1 MGRAALIYAALA
13 VLLVSPALPPGRT
26 LSASDGLWYD
36 PAWRYQRPGDAGS
49 NPQLGD
55 SYYVFQPFLQRTRAT
70 LPHIPLWNPNLMA
83 GRPFLA
89 NGQSAIFSPFSAP
102 AYVLPFWRSLA
113 LIAALKL
120 FVAAFGAY
128 LLGAALGMRFPGAL
142 LTGIVF
148 AFSLWFVVWLSW
160 PTTSA
165 WALLPWLW
173 LCADRL
179 ARRADLLGVC
189 ALAVVVALQFLGGH
203 PESSFHVLAA
213 TAVFFALR
221 LPRRPAL
228 LARLA
233 AFAGAIALGAA
244 LAALTL
250 LPLAELLHHSADR
263 LRRETFADLHTPPR
277 YLLGLFLHDFWGRP
291 TRGTAEVFGPALH
304 TRAYYVGALTLM
316 LAPAALVLRRTPLRI
331 ALAAI
336 AVICLAIAVGTPP
349 FPDLLGALP
358 GFKVS
363 NNSRLV
369 VVFVLCVAL
378 LAGWGLDDLVALRRV
393 ERPWLLPG
401 LGVLLLVTPLVWMIV
416 AGQRPWAAVLWDSFR
431 SAWLFQFPDPRIHS
445 IPELERLVNEVRTTA
460 LWEWALP
467 AAAGVVLIWLRVTRR
482 LAPAPFAALAIALI
496 AIDLLKTDIGM
507 NPAIATADAVQPTT
521 PAIRQLRAA
530 LPYRFSGLPGDPLH
544 ADVAMRYGLLDA
556 RGYDF
561 PIDERF
567 FEFWRTAIAAPGCG
581 YHFCSVGATAT
592 PRALHALGVL
602 SVARLLA
609 PSDQPR
615 VAGLP
620 VVYSGPDGRVYA
632 NPRAAPRTFMVSR
645 QRVLDGPATALAGVT
660 DERFDPASA
669 AITEERIPGV
679 DGGSAGSARLVDY
692 RDEHVTIEADTP
704 QPGVLVL
711 TDSYAPGWKATV
723 DGTSVP
729 IHRVDYLLRG
739 VEVGAGRHRVEFSYE
754 PAAWRTGLIV
764 SGVALAVLIGFLL
777 IGVLPA
783 AGRVAPRL
791 TPR

>member
-1 MGRAALIYAALA
+1 M
-13 VLLVSPALPPGRT
+13 VSPALPPGRT
-26 LSASDGLWYD
+26 LSASDGLWND
-36 PAWRYQRPGDAGS
+36 PVWRYQRPGDVGS

-55 SYYVFQPFLQRTRAT
+55 SYYVFQPFLQHTRAT
-70 LPHIPLWNPNLMA
+70 LPHIPLWNPALMA

-113 LIAALKL
+113 VIAALKL

-189 ALAVVVALQFLGGH
+189 ALAVVVGLQFLGGH
-203 PESSFHVLAA
+203 PESSFHVLVA
-213 TAVFFALR
+213 TAIFFALR
-221 LPRRPAL
+221 LGRRPAL
-228 LARLA
+228 LPRLG

-244 LAALTL
+244 LAALAL
-250 LPLAELLHHSADR
+250 LPLAELLGHSADR

-291 TRGTAEVFGPALH
+291 PRGTAEVFGPALH
-304 TRAYYVGALTLM
+304 TRAYYVGAMTLM
-316 LAPAALVLRRTPLRI
+316 LAPAALILRRSPLRI

-336 AVICLAIAVGTPP
+336 AVVCLAIAVGAPP

-369 VVFVLCVAL
+369 VVFVLCAAL
-378 LAGWGLDDLVALRRV
+378 LAGWGLDDLVALKRV
-393 ERPWLLPG
+393 DRPWLLPA
-401 LGVLLLVTPLVWMIV
+401 LGALLLITPLVWMTL
-416 AGQRPWAAVLWDSFR
+416 AGHRPWGSVLWDSFR
-431 SAWLFQFPDPRIHS
+431 SAWLFQFPDPKIHS
-445 IPELERLVNEVRTTA
+445 IPELERLVAVVRTTA

-482 LAPAPFAALAIALI
+482 LAPTPFAALAIALI
-496 AIDLLKTDIGM
+496 VLDLFKTDVGI
-507 NPAIATADAVQPTT
+507 NPAIATTDAVQPTT

-530 LPYRFSGLPGDPLH
+530 LPNRFSGLPGDPLH
-544 ADVAMRYGLLDA
+544 TDVAMRYGLLDA

-567 FEFWRTAIAAPGCG
+567 FEFWRSSIASPGCA
-581 YHFCSVGATAT
+581 YHFCTGGATAT

-602 SVARLLA
+602 SVARLLGA
-609 PSDQPR
+609 PDQPR

-620 VVYSGPDGRVYA
+620 VIYSGPDGTVYA
-632 NPRAAPRTFMVSR
+632 NPGAAPRAFVVGR
-645 QRVLDGPATALAGVT
+645 QRVVAGGGAALAAVT

-679 DGGSAGSARLVDY
+679 GAGARGQARLVDY
-692 RDEHVTIEADTP
+692 RDEHVTVEADTP

-711 TDSYAPGWKATV
+711 TDTYAPGWKAKV
-723 DGTSVP
+723 DGKSVP

-739 VEVGAGRHRVEFSYE
+739 VQVGAGRHRVEFSYE

-764 SGVALAVLIGFLL
+764 SVLALVALLGLL
-777 IGVLPA
+777 LA
-783 AGRVAPRL
+783 TWRRAPR
-791 TPR
+791 TGSRP